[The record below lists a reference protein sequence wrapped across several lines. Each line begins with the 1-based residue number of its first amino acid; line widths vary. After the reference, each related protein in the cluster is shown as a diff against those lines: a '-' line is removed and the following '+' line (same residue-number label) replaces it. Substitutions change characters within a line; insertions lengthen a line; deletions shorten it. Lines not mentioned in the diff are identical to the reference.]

1 MIRTTCKAALLVL
14 GWAAAS
20 GPAAGQRLVDD
31 WLIRTGAEAGA
42 LQAGATASFWN
53 PAGVAEQRGRGSL
66 TVLELLAPEAT
77 GLDVLA
83 VSGGWK
89 LDERT
94 TVAAGYQH
102 LGIEGIELTGTSPE
116 GGTGADISQ
125 DLFGAAAARRLT
137 RRLVVGGGAHYL
149 HSSSDL
155 NERDQLAIG
164 AGARLLAPLP
174 FPVVVAGYGYSLK
187 ERLVWGVAAEVAPPL
202 LRGAWRGTAH
212 LGLNGGH
219 SSRGTSVRAGVSVGW
234 RELVEVGGSLVGE
247 PDASERRWEPV
258 ASGLVRLSRYE
269 VGVVRE
275 WLPNSF
281 GAVHTFR
288 FGITF

>member
-1 MIRTTCKAALLVL
+1 MIRTTCRAALLVL
-14 GWAAAS
+14 GWGAAS
-20 GPAAGQRLVDD
+20 SPAAGQRLVDD

-42 LQAGATASFWN
+42 LQGGPTASFWN
-53 PAGVAEQRGRGSL
+53 PAGAAEQRGRGSL

-102 LGIEGIELTGTSPE
+102 LGIEGIELTETSPE
-116 GGTGADISQ
+116 GGTSADVSQ
-125 DLFGAAAARRLT
+125 DLFAAAAARRLT
-137 RRLVVGGGAHYL
+137 GRLVVGAGAHYL

-155 NERDQLAIG
+155 HERDQLAIG

-174 FPVVVAGYGYSLK
+174 VPVIVAGYGYSLK

-202 LRGAWRGTAH
+202 PHDAWRGTVH

-219 SSRGTSVRAGVSVGW
+219 SSRGTSYRAGLSVGW
-234 RELVEVGGSLVGE
+234 RGLVEVGGSMVGE

-258 ASGLVRLSRYE
+258 VSGLVRLSRYE